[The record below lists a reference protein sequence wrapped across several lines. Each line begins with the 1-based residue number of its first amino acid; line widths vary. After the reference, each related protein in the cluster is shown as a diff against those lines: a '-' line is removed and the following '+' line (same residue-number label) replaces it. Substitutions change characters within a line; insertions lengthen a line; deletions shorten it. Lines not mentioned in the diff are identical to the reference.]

1 MKKKAL
7 AGFMAAA
14 MAVSMAACGAPQA
27 VNDDSDNQKTEQK
40 EENKAQ
46 DSGEEAEKSTGGKIT
61 LTLICHQ
68 SRSNIGEGGFTT
80 GFFGALDAWQEEHPD
95 VEVKVE
101 EMDQTAYQTKINSL
115 GASGDMPDLF
125 MMKGSWTKTFVEN
138 GWVSD
143 ITAEL
148 DADQEWKNAYIKGGF
163 DAATRDGKNYGVPQE
178 SMSTGMVYYNSDMW
192 KEIGYETFPETWDEL
207 LDAVDKFKEKGIT
220 PFVMGNKPNW
230 PAESCWLST
239 LGDRFT
245 GPEWTQS
252 ILDGSGAKFTD
263 EPFVKALTAFQEL
276 AQRGAFNEDI
286 NSIDDTEQNTVY
298 FNKKAAAIVNGTWFI
313 PTIDNSAPEDVK
325 AATKLAILPSVEGGA
340 EDQKTVSG
348 GPAWFMALSSK
359 VTDPAKRELAMD
371 LLKALTDERQANVT
385 ASMGGVTAWADPEYD
400 TAKVPAL
407 FNEYNDMI
415 KDITAVQ
422 IYDACMDASV
432 IETMNVGLQSLL
444 IGEKAPEELAEEIQM
459 EQELAQ

>member
-7 AGFMAAA
+7 AGFMAVA

-46 DSGEEAEKSTGGKIT
+46 DSGEEGEKSTGGKTT

-115 GASGDMPDLF
+115 GASGDIPDLF

-263 EPFVKALTAFQEL
+263 VCKSADCF
-276 AQRGAFNEDI
+276 
-286 NSIDDTEQNTVY
+286 S
-298 FNKKAAAIVNGTWFI
+298 GTG
-313 PTIDNSAPEDVK
+313 PERR
-325 AATKLAILPSVEGGA
+325 
-340 EDQKTVSG
+340 
-348 GPAWFMALSSK
+348 F
-359 VTDPAKRELAMD
+359 
-371 LLKALTDERQANVT
+371 
-385 ASMGGVTAWADPEYD
+385 
-400 TAKVPAL
+400 
-407 FNEYNDMI
+407 
-415 KDITAVQ
+415 
-422 IYDACMDASV
+422 
-432 IETMNVGLQSLL
+432 
-444 IGEKAPEELAEEIQM
+444 
-459 EQELAQ
+459 

>member
-46 DSGEEAEKSTGGKIT
+46 DSGEEGEKSTGGKTT

-115 GASGDMPDLF
+115 GASGDIPDLF

-163 DAATRDGKNYGVPQE
+163 DAATRDG
-178 SMSTGMVYYNSDMW
+178 
-192 KEIGYETFPETWDEL
+192 
-207 LDAVDKFKEKGIT
+207 
-220 PFVMGNKPNW
+220 
-230 PAESCWLST
+230 
-239 LGDRFT
+239 
-245 GPEWTQS
+245 
-252 ILDGSGAKFTD
+252 
-263 EPFVKALTAFQEL
+263 
-276 AQRGAFNEDI
+276 
-286 NSIDDTEQNTVY
+286 
-298 FNKKAAAIVNGTWFI
+298 
-313 PTIDNSAPEDVK
+313 
-325 AATKLAILPSVEGGA
+325 
-340 EDQKTVSG
+340 
-348 GPAWFMALSSK
+348 
-359 VTDPAKRELAMD
+359 
-371 LLKALTDERQANVT
+371 
-385 ASMGGVTAWADPEYD
+385 
-400 TAKVPAL
+400 
-407 FNEYNDMI
+407 
-415 KDITAVQ
+415 
-422 IYDACMDASV
+422 
-432 IETMNVGLQSLL
+432 
-444 IGEKAPEELAEEIQM
+444 
-459 EQELAQ
+459 